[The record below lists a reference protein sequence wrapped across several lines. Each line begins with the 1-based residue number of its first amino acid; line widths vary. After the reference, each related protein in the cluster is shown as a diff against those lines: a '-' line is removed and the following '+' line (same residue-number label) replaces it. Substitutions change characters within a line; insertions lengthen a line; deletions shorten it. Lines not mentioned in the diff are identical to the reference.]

1 MPFKNASD
9 PEIIAKSAAVAEV
22 FTPEKYA
29 YLLSLI
35 PTSAGFAELSNR
47 LGENYPAV
55 LKGDPDKTKEFEAD
69 RKALDRDLAVILGV
83 GRAVTVHDPDVLES
97 LNLGH
102 VSERSG
108 TGPSPLS

>member
-97 LNLGH
+97 LGLGH